1 MNDTTSHSDFTQLA
15 VPTLGKLPLLLKKEP
30 SSERKAAR
38 KRKQGLHATHDLI
51 IPKGP
56 AGQVM
61 MESSQSDVV
70 PEKTRLIHSMEAYG
84 KNLSIEEE
92 IIARGAISKRSSSP
106 YEEIQG

>member
-15 VPTLGKLPLLLKKEP
+15 VPTLRKSPILLKKEP

-51 IPKGP
+51 IAKGSG
-56 AGQVM
+56 GQV

-70 PEKTRLIHSMEAYG
+70 PDKARLIHSMEAYG
-84 KNLSIEEE
+84 KNMSIEEE
-92 IIARGAISKRSSSP
+92 IRACGAISKRSSSP